1 MVVAESGDKGIALAH
16 SLKPSL
22 ITLDIMMPSRD
33 GWSVLQELKDDPD
46 LRDIPVVMV
55 SMIDDNR
62 MGSALGAVDHLT
74 KPVDRNKLK
83 ALVRRYSNKGRAL
96 VVEDED
102 TAREIVARTLAS
114 IDWEAVEAE
123 NGSVAIEKFGDGDF
137 DLIIL
142 DIMMPV
148 MDGFGFIR
156 ELRLTEKGRSVPV
169 VVLTAKDLTKA
180 ERKEL
185 NGNVEEIFL
194 KEETNIEE
202 LVSEIGSLLNR

>member
-1 MVVAESGDKGIALAH
+1 
-16 SLKPSL
+16 
-22 ITLDIMMPSRD
+22 MMPSRD

-62 MGSALGAVDHLT
+62 MGGALGAVDHLT

-83 ALVRRYSNKGRAL
+83 ALAKRYSSKGRAL
-96 VVEDED
+96 VVEDVD
-102 TAREIVARTLAS
+102 AARELVARTLAS
-114 IDWEAVEAE
+114 IGWKAVEAE
-123 NGSVAIEKFGDGDF
+123 NGAVAIEKFGDGEF

-156 ELRLTEKGRSVPV
+156 ELRLTKKGRSVPV

-180 ERKEL
+180 ELKVL
-185 NGNVEEIFL
+185 DGNVEEIFL

-202 LVSEIGSLLNR
+202 LVQEISVLMK

>member
-1 MVVAESGDKGIALAH
+1 
-16 SLKPSL
+16 
-22 ITLDIMMPSRD
+22 MPGRD
-33 GWSVLQELKDDPD
+33 GWSILQELKDDPD
-46 LRDIPVVMV
+46 LCDIPVVMV

-62 MGSALGAVDHLT
+62 MGGALGAVDHLA

-83 ALVRRYSNKGRAL
+83 ALAKRYSSKGRAL

-102 TAREIVARTLAS
+102 AARELVARTLAS
-114 IDWEAVEAE
+114 IGWKAVEAE
-123 NGSVAIEKFGDGDF
+123 NGAVGIEKFGDGDF

-156 ELRLTEKGRSVPV
+156 ELRKTEKGRSVPV
-169 VVLTAKDLTKA
+169 VVLTAKDLTKE

-185 NGNVEEIFL
+185 NGSVEEIFL
-194 KEETNIEE
+194 KEETSVDE
-202 LVSEIGSLLNR
+202 LVKEIEKILAG